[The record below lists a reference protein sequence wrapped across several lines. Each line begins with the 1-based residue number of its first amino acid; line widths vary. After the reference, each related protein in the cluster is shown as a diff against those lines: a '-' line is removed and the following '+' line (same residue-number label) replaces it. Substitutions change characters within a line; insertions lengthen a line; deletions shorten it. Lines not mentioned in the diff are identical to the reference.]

1 MAIDTALGVQYG
13 DTAASSYY
21 TNILQDMFLPAM
33 ADAVIYPNTLF
44 KRIPRS
50 SRHVEGKLVKYPV
63 HYDDATGV
71 SAIAA
76 GGLLPD
82 PDTEKFAQYAFDIR
96 HLYVRL
102 KFDGITKDATST
114 KIASWL
120 NVLMYESEAKSKILA
135 RARQRILH
143 NDGSGRLAEMGATK
157 SPGAVGTA
165 YAAGDVITPRIN
177 QGIESPATCT
187 TSPMRWIK
195 VGMIIA
201 IVAASGT
208 APTAGTIKAVFA
220 VTATTATT
228 FTAGTMLSISGVSVA
243 GDYFVTASQVIAALT
258 LQSTGYR
265 KEFMGIAGLLSDAD
279 PDDGTAGGFQGIDS
293 DTVTWLRATIL
304 ANASV
309 LRPVTAALIDFGWTT
324 AIEIG
329 DSTPSV
335 MVSSFPGVRAIAAAL
350 LADRRFIGTKTY
362 DGGYDAI
369 TYNDCPIIADR
380 DMYNNRLALLDE
392 TDLTINVLADP
403 QWMDMDGAI
412 YSRMQDKDEY
422 QATMFMREQLSSDMR
437 KKHVLI
443 TDLQE

>member
-1 MAIDTALGVQYG
+1 MAIDTSLGLQYG

-33 ADAVIYPNTLF
+33 ADAVIYPNTLL
-44 KRIPRS
+44 KRLPRS

-76 GGLLPD
+76 SGLLPD

-102 KFDGITKDATST
+102 KFDGISKDATNT
-114 KIASWL
+114 RIASWL
-120 NVLMYESEAKSKILA
+120 NVLMYESEAKAKVMA
-135 RARQRILH
+135 RARQRIFH
-143 NDGSGRLAEMGATK
+143 NDGSGRLAEYASSSGFT
-157 SPGAVGTA
+157 VGQA
-165 YAAGDVITPRIN
+165 YAAAGVITPRIN

-195 VGMIIA
+195 VGMILA
-201 IVAASGT
+201 FVAASGT
-208 APTAGTIKAVFA
+208 APTTGTIKAVAAVTA
-220 VTATTATT
+220 VTATT
-228 FTAGTMLSISGVSVA
+228 FTIGTPLSVSGVSAV
-243 GDYFVTASQVIAALT
+243 GDYIVTASQVIAGLT
-258 LQSTGYR
+258 LQSTAYR
-265 KEFMGIAGLLSDAD
+265 KEFMGIAGILSDAD

-293 DTVTWLRATIL
+293 DTITWLRATVL
-304 ANASV
+304 ANSAV
-309 LRPVTAALIDFGWTT
+309 LRPVTAALIDLGWTT

-335 MVSSFPGVRAIAAAL
+335 MVSSFPGVRAIAQAL
-350 LADRRFIGTKTY
+350 LVDRRFVGTKTY
-362 DGGYDAI
+362 DAGYEAI
-369 TYNDCPIIADR
+369 TYNNVPIIADR

-392 TDLTINVLADP
+392 TDLSMNVLADP
-403 QWMDMDGAI
+403 QWMDMDGAV
-412 YSRMQDKDEY
+412 YSRLQEKDEY